1 MVSLVGYDG
10 VDLIPA
16 LSSTP
21 ERLNVVRFSVPAPER
36 LRKILPIYFLWRI
49 VSLCAY
55 LYHAIAVLVPKG
67 ASGVPVDCFLLQNP
81 PAMPLLAVVYIYCTC
96 CRILKRKQPAMVID
110 WHNLGFSMLSHP
122 MFSRI
127 ARIYEERMAPLATA
141 HLCVTNAMKEFLMS
155 QFSIPEETI
164 AVVHDCPP
172 ALFQPLSCEDQHGLL
187 VRLHDEICQGCPPL
201 WYQSL
206 DGIQQTLLTE
216 KVGEQY
222 MPRRGRPAL
231 ITSSTS
237 WTPDEDFGILLDT
250 AIAMD
255 QEISATESS
264 LRVLF
269 VVTGKG
275 PQKEY
280 YMERISKLN
289 LRNVAIHTLWL
300 EPADYPKLLACA
312 DLGISLH
319 TSTSGLDLPMKVL
332 DLFGCG
338 VPVCA
343 LDFQCLSE
351 LVIDG
356 SNGRTFTT
364 SHELQQLLMNLL
376 QPLGMTTSVFAPH
389 SFGDLATYSQF
400 LQGRRRWS
408 ENWEQNAKPMLLK
421 AIDTSTIK

>member
-1 MVSLVGYDG
+1 
-10 VDLIPA
+10 
-16 LSSTP
+16 
-21 ERLNVVRFSVPAPER
+21 
-36 LRKILPIYFLWRI
+36 
-49 VSLCAY
+49 
-55 LYHAIAVLVPKG
+55 
-67 ASGVPVDCFLLQNP
+67 
-81 PAMPLLAVVYIYCTC
+81 
-96 CRILKRKQPAMVID
+96 MVID

-122 MFSRI
+122 MFSQM

-141 HLCVTNAMKEFLMS
+141 HLCVTNAMKEFLMA
-155 QFSIPEETI
+155 QFFIPEERI

-187 VRLHDEICQGCPPL
+187 VRLHDEICRGCPPA

-206 DGIQQTLLTE
+206 DGTHQTLLTE
-216 KVGEQY
+216 KVGEQCL
-222 MPRRGRPAL
+222 PRRGRPAL

-237 WTPDEDFGILLDT
+237 WTPDEDFGILLET

-255 QEISATESS
+255 HEISATESS

-269 VVTGKG
+269 IVTGKG

-280 YMERISKLN
+280 YLERISKLN
-289 LRNVAIHTLWL
+289 LQNVAIHTLWL

-319 TSTSGLDLPMKVL
+319 TSTSGIDLPMKVL

-351 LVIDG
+351 LVMDG

-364 SHELQQLLMNLL
+364 SRELQEQLMKLL
-376 QPLGMTTSVFAPH
+376 KPLGETTKSLAPH
-389 SFGDLATYSQF
+389 SFGDLATYSHF

-421 AIDTSTIK
+421 AIDTSAIIYR